1 MKNRR
6 LFRITTLLT
15 AVFLVGGCGSG
26 SSSGSG
32 GSATPPSG
40 IPGPSVHGMVLAG
53 QTPVS
58 GASIQLYA
66 VGPSGYGS
74 AGTALLSTAPS
85 TDSGGNFAL
94 TGYRCATSSTLIYLV
109 AQGGNPG
116 LSSGTNN
123 SALAFMAALGAC
135 GSVNSAEAISV
146 NEVTTVA
153 SVWALAPFMSSGANV
168 GVSSSNAAG
177 LANAFATVNNLVNL
191 ATGQSP
197 GSAVPMGA
205 TVPSS
210 ELNTLGNV
218 LNHCAAT
225 SGSSGECAQLF
236 AATTAGDNVPAN
248 TIDAALNIALNPG
261 TNAGVLFGF
270 AAASPVFQPALT
282 AAPNDWTLAINYTGG
297 GLNEPSALA
306 VDQSG
311 NIWVASYFHS
321 VTEFS
326 PQGAL
331 LSPSGDFTGG
341 GLNESYGLAIDNHGN
356 VWVANEQSSGSVNGG
371 LGSLT
376 ELSSSGQVLSGSD
389 GFGVGGINFPV
400 AVASDSSGNIW
411 TSNYGSSSASL
422 LANSGSAISGA
433 SGFGNGQLN
442 FPVAVAIDGSQNA
455 WLANQGANTVTRI
468 SPDGSQVMPFTCCN
482 APSGLAID
490 RHGNIWISNFLGDS
504 VSELSNSG
512 CCHFQWLHGW
522 RIISSPRNRCG
533 WAGEYLGSELSWW
546 LNLRTSGRRQR
557 FTGHTLVT
565 SHRIRPRGRF
575 ESAVRFGGG
584 WQR

>member
-1 MKNRR
+1 
-6 LFRITTLLT
+6 
-15 AVFLVGGCGSG
+15 
-26 SSSGSG
+26 
-32 GSATPPSG
+32 
-40 IPGPSVHGMVLAG
+40 
-53 QTPVS
+53 
-58 GASIQLYA
+58 
-66 VGPSGYGS
+66 
-74 AGTALLSTAPS
+74 
-85 TDSGGNFAL
+85 
-94 TGYRCATSSTLIYLV
+94 
-109 AQGGNPG
+109 
-116 LSSGTNN
+116 
-123 SALAFMAALGAC
+123 
-135 GSVNSAEAISV
+135 
-146 NEVTTVA
+146 
-153 SVWALAPFMSSGANV
+153 MSSGANV

-512 CCHFQWLHGW
+512 AVTSSGYTGGGLFRPQGIAVDGQGNIWVANYHGDS
-522 RIISSPRNRCG
+522 I
-533 WAGEYLGSELSWW
+533 SELQGADSVSPGTP
-546 LNLRTSGRRQR
+546 LSPATGLGHAAGLSLPYALAVDGSGSLWVSS
-557 FTGHTLVT
+557 FGSNTISEFVGAAVPVVT
-565 SHRIRPRGRF
+565 PLLGP
-575 ESAVRFGGG
+575 AAKP
-584 WQR
+584 